1 MNNSSNEKKEYYSTL
16 QEYNK
21 KIHNQ
26 NINKDL
32 IINDEIKIYQKP
44 SNLQGNKLISGKNN
58 FLSEISKQ
66 KNNDTK
72 LNINANT
79 NMLSISKEQSQ
90 NNERK
95 SFKDKKMEENLESK
109 YGKGYKILKMAGYQL
124 GKGLGKEEQG
134 ITDPIFVKKRKER
147 VGIKNDEEN
156 LNEDLDLGDGNN
168 NNFILGKKRMHEE
181 KNYEETNEEFNN
193 FELILEE
200 YNKDKDK
207 DKNSEKIWNLL
218 DEDRKIK
225 KKYHNKGGRYFG
237 FLKYKKKFKEDFPE
251 LKGKEINLKILSNLQ
266 KDELKEKI
274 SKMILVTKE
283 KIIDKLRQYYENE
296 NNKFIYEKVHNNTN
310 KEKNAINEN
319 LEDENIFL
327 QKIQK
332 NPKYKEPDKHE
343 SLSDI
348 INFIDEYLNLYNINP
363 KIYKKIM
370 SRFTLYCLKTTISFI
385 EEINL
390 DIKTILDKDKG
401 KEISIICSK
410 IKDLLYKT
418 FNSNEENFI
427 GEIKNKNNNNII
439 NPLEQDDFDYDKAND
454 YYNMFI
460 YQIIFNKIIFY
471 IENKWDAQNS
481 KPIINISHLYSQI
494 LPKSIIDILNKK
506 ISTSIINY
514 LNKNYHFIFSQNEK
528 ANENLNIH
536 NWIHPLLDILSLDA
550 LTSILKLIEEKIQNS
565 IKTWNLNNYQE
576 GYLLI
581 NLLSPW
587 SKLFEE
593 NFWKNLYHN
602 FFSPNI
608 HKMFSG
614 LYLKL
619 EEKIEDLHCF
629 KLMFSLND
637 KKIIPSKKCS
647 KILKKYFLPKLKNFI
662 KEKANKYRNNYE
674 KNEMLLK
681 WCSDAVNFIKTKNN
695 IYEDIKDD
703 LNDCLLLL
711 NI

>member
-1 MNNSSNEKKEYYSTL
+1 MNNSSKEKKEYYSSL

-26 NINKDL
+26 NINKET

-44 SNLQGNKLISGKNN
+44 SNLQVNNNKNN

-66 KNNDTK
+66 KNNN
-72 LNINANT
+72 NININL
-79 NMLSISKEQSQ
+79 NESNKIPINKEQTQ
-90 NNERK
+90 NKERK
-95 SFKDKKMEENLESK
+95 TFKEKKLEENLESK

-134 ITDPIFVKKRKER
+134 ITDPILVKKRKER
-147 VGIKNDEEN
+147 VGIKNNEEEN
-156 LNEDLDLGDGNN
+156 FDEDVGLNDGN
-168 NNFILGKKRMHEE
+168 NNFILGKKRMQEE
-181 KNYEETNEEFNN
+181 KDYEETNEEFNN
-193 FELILEE
+193 FNLILEL
-200 YNKDKDK
+200 YNK

-218 DEDRKIK
+218 DEDRRIK
-225 KKYHNKGGRYFG
+225 KKYNNKNGRYFG
-237 FLKYKKKFKEDFPE
+237 FLKYKKKFKNDFPE
-251 LKGKEINLKILSNLQ
+251 LKGKEINIKTLENLQ
-266 KDELKEKI
+266 KEELKEKI
-274 SKMILVTKE
+274 SKMILVSKE

-310 KEKNAINEN
+310 IEKNTINDN
-319 LEDENIFL
+319 LEDENNFL
-327 QKIQK
+327 QKLQK
-332 NPKYKEPDKHE
+332 NPKYKEPIKHK
-343 SLSDI
+343 SLLDI
-348 INFIDEYLNLYNINP
+348 INFIEEYLNLYEINP
-363 KIYKKIM
+363 IMYKKIL
-370 SRFTLYCLKTTISFI
+370 SRFSLYCLKIVIKFI
-385 EEINL
+385 EEMDL
-390 DIKTILDKDKG
+390 DIKIILDKEKG

-410 IKDLLYKT
+410 IKDLLNKT
-418 FNSNEENFI
+418 YND
-427 GEIKNKNNNNII
+427 NNILNNII
-439 NPLEQDDFDYDKAND
+439 EKDDLYHDNDYDKAND
-454 YYNMFI
+454 YYNMFLN
-460 YQIIFNKIIFY
+460 QIIFNKIIFY
-471 IENKWDAQNS
+471 IENNWNVQNS
-481 KPIINISHLYSQI
+481 KPIINISHLYSDI
-494 LPKSIIDILNKK
+494 LPKYFIDILNKK
-506 ISTSIINY
+506 ISESIINY
-514 LNKNYHFIFSQNEK
+514 LNKNYHFVFSQNEK
-528 ANENLNIH
+528 ANDNLNIH

-550 LTSILKLIEEKIQNS
+550 LTSILKLIEEKILNS
-565 IKTWNLNNYQE
+565 IKTWNLNNYSE
-576 GYLLI
+576 SHLLI

-647 KILKKYFLPKLKNFI
+647 KILKKYFLPKFKNFI
-662 KEKANKYRNNYE
+662 KEKVNKYRYNFE

-695 IYEDIKDD
+695 IYEDIKED
-703 LNDCLLLL
+703 LNDCLLIL

>member
-66 KNNDTK
+66 KNNDNK
-72 LNINANT
+72 LNINTST
-79 NMLSISKEQSQ
+79 NMLSINKEQSQ

-156 LNEDLDLGDGNN
+156 LNEDMDLGDGNN

-207 DKNSEKIWNLL
+207 DKSSEKIWNLL

-251 LKGKEINLKILSNLQ
+251 LKGKEINLKTLSNLQ

-310 KEKNAINEN
+310 KEKNVINDN

-332 NPKYKEPDKHE
+332 NPK
-343 SLSDI
+343 
-348 INFIDEYLNLYNINP
+348 
-363 KIYKKIM
+363 
-370 SRFTLYCLKTTISFI
+370 
-385 EEINL
+385 
-390 DIKTILDKDKG
+390 
-401 KEISIICSK
+401 
-410 IKDLLYKT
+410 DL
-418 FNSNEENFI
+418 
-427 GEIKNKNNNNII
+427 
-439 NPLEQDDFDYDKAND
+439 P
-454 YYNMFI
+454 
-460 YQIIFNKIIFY
+460 
-471 IENKWDAQNS
+471 
-481 KPIINISHLYSQI
+481 PV
-494 LPKSIIDILNKK
+494 P
-506 ISTSIINY
+506 
-514 LNKNYHFIFSQNEK
+514 
-528 ANENLNIH
+528 
-536 NWIHPLLDILSLDA
+536 
-550 LTSILKLIEEKIQNS
+550 
-565 IKTWNLNNYQE
+565 
-576 GYLLI
+576 
-581 NLLSPW
+581 
-587 SKLFEE
+587 
-593 NFWKNLYHN
+593 
-602 FFSPNI
+602 
-608 HKMFSG
+608 
-614 LYLKL
+614 
-619 EEKIEDLHCF
+619 
-629 KLMFSLND
+629 
-637 KKIIPSKKCS
+637 
-647 KILKKYFLPKLKNFI
+647 
-662 KEKANKYRNNYE
+662 
-674 KNEMLLK
+674 
-681 WCSDAVNFIKTKNN
+681 
-695 IYEDIKDD
+695 
-703 LNDCLLLL
+703 
-711 NI
+711 